1 MARGNTRTKR
11 SEKEKRDTLNRFYN
25 DLYADKIRFK
35 LSSQEVNDIRVA
47 VIERVKKIADI
58 LGHIDKKLKIRDV
71 ILVGSAREGT
81 QISVPGEYD
90 FLLVLDALSHKDL
103 IEIKKMCIEK
113 ENSVHIKI
121 KDDQLKSTFK
131 DLLKGDELICTQD
144 GLLFSRKDGLRESFG
159 NGMTKEIRVCL
170 KEESSYPTG
179 VLRVVHTSM
188 KLHGPAFNPQFEWR
202 RQNGEVIDI
211 SVDLCPVIRLSGEF
225 PELLTLE
232 NVVCETYYNYAREIN
247 SIMVLPTKK
256 GYSCQNGLCFTLIFT
271 ETELALMDN
280 LSEHH
285 RTCYKLLK
293 YLLNAKQGN
302 SVGNFFD
309 WIESVGEPETPFFSY
324 ILKILVLDHHFIQKC
339 TETKCLASCIE
350 KLLHR
355 IISITYNGRMVFPG
369 VPARN
374 WQSNPFFKRHNVWS
388 SRSLRMADRDLMMK
402 LRLLQFELKFIGDK
416 QEYTYDKCNVHTVR
430 SMNIMYMLA
439 TPWIMASTIA
449 VYSVYFC
456 PELGHLSEDL
466 CRFLVWKFV
475 ELESILFRL
484 MKPVKCKN
492 NTCCLPLEKQKEVAN
507 ESTSDITLNG
517 LYCAVAIEMSLLI
530 VYIYPDSGHLIGDM
544 CTFLSRKLSQA
555 WKQI

>member
-159 NGMTKEIRVCL
+159 KGMTKAMRVCL
-170 KEESSYPTG
+170 NEESSYPTG

-211 SVDLCPVIRLSGEF
+211 SVDLCPVIRLAGEF
-225 PELLTLE
+225 PELLKSE
-232 NVVCETYYNYAREIN
+232 NAVCETYYNYAREIN
-247 SIMVLPTKK
+247 SIMILPTKK
-256 GYSCQNGLCFTLIFT
+256 GYSCQNGLCFSLIFT
-271 ETELALMDN
+271 ETEMALMKD
-280 LSEHH
+280 LSQHH
-285 RTCYKLLK
+285 RKCYILLK
-293 YLLNAKQGN
+293 YLLNAKQRPSIGKL
-302 SVGNFFD
+302 FD
-309 WIESVGEPETPFFSY
+309 WIDNLVEPETPFFSY
-324 ILKILVLDHHFIQKC
+324 ILKILVLDHHYVLKC
-339 TETKCLASCIE
+339 TETSCFSSCLE
-350 KLLHR
+350 KILHKIVNITHFAR
-355 IISITYNGRMVFPG
+355 IVLPG
-369 VPARN
+369 IPSRN
-374 WQSNPFFKRHNVWS
+374 WLSNPFFKKQNVWS
-388 SRSLRMADRDLMMK
+388 THGLKLADQDIQMK
-402 LRLLQFELKFIGDK
+402 LRFLLIELDVIGDTK
-416 QEYTYDKCNVHTVR
+416 KYSYDKCFIYTVR
-430 SMNIMYMLA
+430 GIRTNAFLRPLA
-439 TPWIMASTIA
+439 TGVVIA
-449 VYSVYFC
+449 LFSVYVY
-456 PELGHLSEDL
+456 PEFGHLSESMSH
-466 CRFLVWKFV
+466 FLVMKYI
-475 ELESILFRL
+475 ELGKIILHL
-484 MKPVKCKN
+484 MDPIDCKN
-492 NTCCLPLEKQKEVAN
+492 DKCC
-507 ESTSDITLNG
+507 
-517 LYCAVAIEMSLLI
+517 MSLTQRKEMMRELDSGLTMDSI
-530 VYIYPDSGHLIGDM
+530 YFMAAVEISVFAVYIYPDSGHLIGDM
-544 CTFLSRKLSQA
+544 AGFLTRKFVDL
-555 WKQI
+555 WKHV